1 MSKAVSDTGSDDPE
15 LYALAAMVLERA
27 RNREAKIATAESCTG
42 GLIMGR
48 LTDIPGSSDVVDRG
62 FITYTND
69 AKKALL
75 GVTETALREHGA
87 VSETV
92 ARAMA
97 MGALVQS
104 DARLAI
110 AVTGIA
116 GPTGGTELKP
126 VGLVHLAAA
135 SRLAGEIPRVIHR
148 EARFGDLGRAQ
159 VRRETV
165 KLAFQML
172 EELMDQRSDPNA

>member
-1 MSKAVSDTGSDDPE
+1 MSEDPE
-15 LYALAAMVLERA
+15 LYAMAADLLEHA
-27 RNREAKIATAESCTG
+27 RRREAKIATAESCTG
-42 GLIMGR
+42 GLIMGK
-48 LTDIPGSSDVVDRG
+48 LTDVPGSSDVVDRG

-75 GVTETALREHGA
+75 GVTDTALREHGA
-87 VSETV
+87 VSEEV

-116 GPTGGTELKP
+116 GPGGGSDLKP

-159 VRRETV
+159 VRRATI
-165 KLAFQML
+165 KLAFEML
-172 EELMDQRSDPNA
+172 DELMDQRSELNG

>member
-1 MSKAVSDTGSDDPE
+1 MSDSAASGDPE
-15 LYALAAMVLERA
+15 LYAQAAEVLAHARA
-27 RNREAKIATAESCTG
+27 RDAKIATAESCTG

-48 LTDIPGSSDVVDRG
+48 LTDVPGSSDVVDRG
-62 FITYTND
+62 FITYTNE

-75 GVTETALREHGA
+75 GVTETALRDYGA
-87 VSETV
+87 VSEQV

-116 GPTGGTELKP
+116 GPGGGTDEKP

-135 SRLAGEIPRVIHR
+135 SRLAGEIPRILHR

-159 VRRETV
+159 VRSATI
-165 KLAFQML
+165 KLAFEML
-172 EELMDQRSDPNA
+172 EELMDQSASSNG